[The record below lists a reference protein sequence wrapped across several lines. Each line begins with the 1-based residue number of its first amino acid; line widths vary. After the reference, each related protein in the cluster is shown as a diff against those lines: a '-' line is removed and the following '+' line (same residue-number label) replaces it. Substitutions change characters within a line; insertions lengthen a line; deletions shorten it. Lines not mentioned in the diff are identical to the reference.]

1 MLERILK
8 IVFKDGSDSLQDIAK
23 KLNIS
28 KDLLLQMIEDL
39 ERGGYL
45 KLSEEKCHSECERC
59 PYANSCVIT
68 SYNKIWSLTEKG
80 FKLAEKS

>member
-1 MLERILK
+1 MLEEILRIVSK
-8 IVFKDGSDSLQDIAK
+8 KGSNSLQDIAR
-23 KLNIS
+23 KLDIN
-28 KDLLLQMIEDL
+28 KELLLQMIEDL

-45 KLSEEKCHSECERC
+45 KLLEEKCHSECETC
-59 PYANSCVIT
+59 SYANSCVTT